1 MNLWNKVKG
10 FFNRKEPRQ
19 HEKKVKGEQ
28 RKWWQF
34 WKRKPS
40 EPEEDEVM
48 PEADQEEAPWR
59 VDSAALMK
67 NWEEKQ
73 KRKREEEEQKKA
85 DEEKKRQQYEKA
97 RDTANRRYGTNWSQE
112 EYDQMWDWYGNNP
125 DLAEY
130 FPSEDI
136 IYAGEFAKQNNIPFN
151 RFVEIEKEASQEAA
165 GRGLNRAEASQILWQ
180 KLDAEAAM
188 KQAYDAGVFEEEF
201 YDQIF

>member
-1 MNLWNKVKG
+1 MG
-10 FFNRKEPRQ
+10 FFSRLANFFTRNRQEQETKKEQ
-19 HEKKVKGEQ
+19 K
-28 RKWWQF
+28 KWWQF

-40 EPEEDEVM
+40 EPEEDEVI
-48 PEADQEEAPWR
+48 PEAEQEEAPWR

-73 KRKREEEEQKKA
+73 ERKREEEEQKKT

-125 DLAEY
+125 DIAEY

-151 RFVEIEKEASQEAA
+151 RFVEIVKEAAQDAA
-165 GRGLNRAEASQILWQ
+165 GRGLNRQQASQILWS
-180 KLDAEAAM
+180 KLETEAAM
-188 KQAYDAGVFEEEF
+188 KEAYDAGVFEEEF
-201 YDQIF
+201 YD

>member
-1 MNLWNKVKG
+1 MG
-10 FFNRKEPRQ
+10 FFNRLANFFTRNRQEKET
-19 HEKKVKGEQ
+19 KKEQ
-28 RKWWQF
+28 KKWWQF

-48 PEADQEEAPWR
+48 PEAEQEEAPWR

-73 KRKREEEEQKKA
+73 KRKKEEEEQKKA

-97 RDTANRRYGTNWSQE
+97 RDTANRRYGTSWTQE

-151 RFVEIEKEASQEAA
+151 RFVEIVKEAAQDAA
-165 GRGLNRAEASQILWQ
+165 GRGLNRQQASQILWQ
-180 KLDAEAAM
+180 KLDAEASRN
-188 KQAYDAGVFEEEF
+188 QNNDTGVFEEEF
-201 YDQIF
+201 YD